1 MKLTNIILEGRKED
15 IKKQLLTKYP
25 DAETYIDAA
34 LRSDPTGSKYI
45 EYINRYFDDLYPI
58 LKSWGNE
65 NKIFDYFDNIGWWE
79 KNYNKL
85 SIDDLDSIYEDA
97 KADNV
102 SSKLLS
108 SISSIKLEQIKDINS
123 WDIRLLKYVRDYV
136 NTKKSRREIER
147 EAKSGAE
154 LVYETPNK
162 QVLLFKIKTHSA
174 SCYYGA
180 NTRWCT
186 TAKESPG
193 HFQRE
198 TQNYDL
204 YYLVDRTRQRP
215 KLAVQIPHRKGSPIL
230 VWKENDDKTN
240 LGYLLDLYPEMEK
253 YFGTELGSTQTINF
267 LESITIPEVKD
278 TFSWNFQYPDE
289 MINGIRV
296 VSQDDKEDIVVTLT
310 FESPNEFWDM
320 WEINEYDRALINN
333 ILSNSAGSWEF
344 HDRYTTEEDWKE
356 GYLWNYSTK
365 EQDEQIKDLAIKL
378 FPQYRKDLLTKKLED
393 MPSEFNGFLETA
405 FDRAVND
412 IIDEV
417 TMGKN
422 RESEASIS
430 NYLKDEY
437 CNIFY
442 NVGGESLNYCFYK
455 YAFTRD
461 SLVKLLK
468 TNPSESIFGSLS
480 VYVNSGDVA
489 VEAPDELSELSYNIW
504 DKKDGDEENYFEDV
518 ERRFDSLI
526 ESMIDKLGD
535 EDTGD
540 FQEKNEK
547 YENFMRFLDKR
558 GISLGNW
565 YSLPADKTFVFRVD
579 DIDFNDSSVEV
590 SVEPAGRDRS
600 SVKKYKP
607 SFEEFVTLLYNYQ
620 LFR

>member
-25 DAETYIDAA
+25 EAETYIDAA

-45 EYINRYFDDLYPI
+45 EYINRYFDDLYPV

-65 NKIFDYFDNIGWWE
+65 NKLFDYFDNIGWWE

-85 SIDDLDSIYEDA
+85 SVDDLDSIYEDA
-97 KADNV
+97 KADNA
-102 SSKLLS
+102 SSTLLS
-108 SISSIKLEQIKDINS
+108 SISSIKPEQIKDINS
-123 WDIRLLKYVRDYV
+123 WDIRVLKYVRDYV
-136 NTKKSRREIER
+136 NTKKSRREVER
-147 EAKSGAE
+147 EAKAGAE
-154 LVYETPNK
+154 LVYETPNR
-162 QVLLFKIKTHSA
+162 QVLLFRIKTHAA

-186 TAKESPG
+186 TTKDSPG
-193 HFQRE
+193 HFQKE
-198 TQNYDL
+198 TQNYGL

-253 YFGTELGSTQTINF
+253 YFSTELGSNQTTDF
-267 LESITIPEVKD
+267 LESLTIPEVKE
-278 TFSWNFQYPDE
+278 TSWWSVEYPDE
-289 MINGIRV
+289 MIDSIRAI
-296 VSQDDKEDIVVTLT
+296 SQDDKESIVITLK
-310 FESPNEFWDM
+310 FENPKEFWDM
-320 WEINEYDRALINN
+320 WEINDYDRALINN
-333 ILSNSAGSWEF
+333 VLSYYGGSWEF

-356 GYLWNYSTK
+356 GYLWNYSTS
-365 EQDEQIKDLAIKL
+365 EQDKEIKDLAIKL
-378 FPQYRKDLLTKKLED
+378 FPQYRKDLLTTKLED
-393 MPSEFNGFLETA
+393 MPSEFNDFLETA

-412 IIDEV
+412 IIDEI

-422 RESEASIS
+422 NESEASIL

-442 NVGGESLNYCFYK
+442 NVGGESLNCFYK

-468 TNPSESIFGSLS
+468 TYPSGTIFDTLS
-480 VYVNSGDVA
+480 MFVNSDDVA
-489 VEAPDELSELSYNIW
+489 VEAPDELSDLSYNIW
-504 DKKDGDEENYFEDV
+504 DKKDGDEENHFQDV

-526 ESMIDKLGD
+526 EAMIDKLSD
-535 EDTGD
+535 EDTGN
-540 FQEKNEK
+540 FQERNEA
-547 YENFMRFLDKR
+547 YEKFMKFLDKR
-558 GISLGNW
+558 GISLGNF
-565 YSLPADKTFVFRVD
+565 YLLPADKTFVFRVD